1 MRHVLALVTLA
12 PEHTALSWME
22 IGRKLVEPFQHG
34 FMLEAFAIAAL
45 VGAVC
50 AVLSCFLVL
59 KGWSLMGDA
68 ISHAVLPGV
77 VVAYAVGMP
86 LAIGAFISG
95 LFCAASTGWIKSN
108 SRLKEDTIMGIVF
121 TGLFALGLVLFT
133 KVTSD
138 VHLNHILFGSPL
150 GITREDMIQI
160 VVTAGV
166 TLAVVLVKRRDLLLF
181 CFDPNQARAV
191 GLNTTALH
199 YLLLALL
206 AATIVASLQAVG
218 IILTVAMLITPGCI
232 GYLLTDRFGRMM
244 AIAAASAVFAAV
256 AGTYACFL
264 LDAPPAACIVL
275 VQSAV
280 FVCALITAPKHG
292 LLANRRRARE
302 NAAAA

>member
-1 MRHVLALVTLA
+1 MLCVPAQIASATEHV
-12 PEHTALSWME
+12 PLSWGE
-22 IGRKLVEPFQHG
+22 IGLRLTEPFRHG

-77 VVAYAVGMP
+77 VVAYVIGAP
-86 LAIGAFISG
+86 LALGAFVSG
-95 LFCAASTGWIKSN
+95 LLCATGTGWIKLN

-138 VHLNHILFGSPL
+138 VHLNHILLGSPL
-150 GITREDMIQI
+150 GIARGDMIQI
-160 VVTAGV
+160 VVTASV
-166 TLAVVLVKRRDLLLF
+166 TLAIVLAKRRDLLLL

-191 GLNTTALH
+191 GLNTTVLH

-218 IILTVAMLITPGCI
+218 IILTVAMLITPGCTA
-232 GYLLTDRFGRMM
+232 YLLTDRFGRMLW
-244 AIAAASAVFAAV
+244 IAGASAVLSAV
-256 AGTYACFL
+256 GGTYACFL
-264 LDAPPAACIVL
+264 LDVAPGACIVL
-275 VQSAV
+275 TQSGV
-280 FVCALITAPKHG
+280 FAIALVFAPKHG
-292 LLANRRRARE
+292 LLAGGRARRQ
-302 NAAAA
+302 AMA